1 MSVRFSQFGFVLLL
15 TIGFDS
21 GLAAAETLAGPVRA
35 QIVSVIDGDTLE
47 VSAEIWP
54 GQRIET
60 KVRIRGIDAP
70 ERKAKCASERERAER
85 ARLALADLVGA
96 GPVFLTRIGGG
107 KYYGRVLA
115 DVRTV
120 SGLDVGAGLLR
131 MELAAAYDG
140 GKRVSLC

>member
-1 MSVRFSQFGFVLLL
+1 MPIRPSL
-15 TIGFDS
+15 TILLVVAAI
-21 GLAAAETLAGPVRA
+21 GLFCGNVAAETLAGPVRA

-70 ERKAKCASERERAER
+70 ERKAKCASERQRAER
-85 ARLALADLVGA
+85 ARLALADLVGQ